1 MRQGT
6 YSVYSSKTCSPW
18 RNFRYHQ
25 VPISFSHPPIQWLR
39 INIIYTQQQKSST
52 NQFPHLF
59 CFFWAFFPKQLRY
72 FFRVST
78 KSFLPPLKRRS
89 FDVGLQDYLSR
100 YAVDDMGCD
109 ALRRCHS
116 RSARSS
122 NLVGPRRPET
132 RFGQVVVGLLVGVE
146 GLELLRAGMDNI
158 YTYIYR
164 YEWYDDIWNLFV
176 YLYTVYSPY
185 VYVYIMYPVSNCWY
199 PKEEILWSQSGMAL
213 KPWPIVG

>member
-109 ALRRCHS
+109 ALRRCT
-116 RSARSS
+116 
-122 NLVGPRRPET
+122 PEVQEAAT
-132 RFGQVVVGLLVGVE
+132 WSVRDDPKRGSVKLLLGCWWE
-146 GLELLRAGMDNI
+146 LRA
-158 YTYIYR
+158 
-164 YEWYDDIWNLFV
+164 
-176 YLYTVYSPY
+176 S
-185 VYVYIMYPVSNCWY
+185 SC
-199 PKEEILWSQSGMAL
+199 
-213 KPWPIVG
+213 